1 MTKRERSVKRELLGA
16 VISLA
21 VALFGAID
29 LIGHPA
35 RLVHVLTIFA
45 GGLGAGVTLGRA
57 LDRFRVERRARA
69 AARPESPVS

>member
-1 MTKRERSVKRELLGA
+1 MVKRQRSIKRELLGA
-16 VISLA
+16 LLSLVVSLIGA
-21 VALFGAID
+21 VD

-57 LDRFRVERRARA
+57 LDRFRAERRSKA
-69 AARPESPVS
+69 ADVAGE